1 MTIVS
6 ITRKNLKN
14 PAEGSSKVTVKK
26 VPISKRQ
33 KTLSNAALIS
43 VLKKIDFR

>member
-1 MTIVS
+1 MAVVTV
-6 ITRKNLKN
+6 TRKVLKK
-14 PAEGSSKVTVKK
+14 PSEGCAKVKPNK

-33 KTLSNAALIS
+33 KTQSHVALIA

>member
-1 MTIVS
+1 MAVVTV
-6 ITRKNLKN
+6 TRKVLKK
-14 PAEGSSKVTVKK
+14 PSEGCAKVKPNK

-33 KTLSNAALIS
+33 KALSHAALIS